1 MRKANKILL
10 SILLSVG
17 VTTPSLAQV
26 EMDINPS
33 QMKEMKR
40 MDTMDVKSPQIEEM
54 EPGFMQQPP
63 AEVKPGLMEAL
74 KKHIDKEIDRK
85 LSNKNIDLIKSDVKF
100 DEQDIKFNK
109 QKIKHKEFMKDK
121 EKFKDCHKKNKK
133 KFDDKKPVKNLK
145 ILFNFNEKSL
155 NKLNLSKIQKDK
167 IIKIKN
173 KNFLLIKDN
182 FKELNNLYIQLESAK
197 YNDNFDY
204 EQAHKLISQISKKI
218 IEMELTHFNTEKEIF
233 NILNKQQQQKL
244 KELF

>member
-17 VTTPSLAQV
+17 VTTPSFAQIK
-26 EMDINPS
+26 MDINQP
-33 QMKEMKR
+33 QMEEMKR
-40 MDTMDVKSPQIEEM
+40 E
-54 EPGFMQQPP
+54 FMQHPP
-63 AEVKPGLMEAL
+63 AEVKPDLMEAL

-85 LSNKNIDLIKSDVKF
+85 LSNKNIYLIKSDVKF

-121 EKFKDCHKKNKK
+121 AKFKDCHKKNKK
-133 KFDDKKPVKNLK
+133 KFNDEKPVKSLK

-218 IEMELTHFNTEKEIF
+218 TEMELIYFNTEKEIF
-233 NILNKQQQQKL
+233 NILNKQQQQQKL